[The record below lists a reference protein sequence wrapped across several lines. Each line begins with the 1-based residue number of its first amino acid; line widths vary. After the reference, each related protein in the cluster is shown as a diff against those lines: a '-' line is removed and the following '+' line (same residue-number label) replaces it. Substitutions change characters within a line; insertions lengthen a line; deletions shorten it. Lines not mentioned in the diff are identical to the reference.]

1 MATTNSTGSSNSTRF
16 GSFDF
21 TNLTLPSFDELKS
34 ALPVDTDR
42 LLAILRDAAY
52 VVIGVGVLTVQ
63 QLRSRLHDL
72 VANVEANPTIAQ
84 MGVDRGQIEQ
94 IVSQWETQFASL
106 DERFEAIE
114 AKLDTAFDKLGDRLP
129 EQAADVLGQAHD
141 MAKAA
146 RKQVRGLL
154 RAV

>member
-1 MATTNSTGSSNSTRF
+1 
-16 GSFDF
+16 
-21 TNLTLPSFDELKS
+21 
-34 ALPVDTDR
+34 
-42 LLAILRDAAY
+42 
-52 VVIGVGVLTVQ
+52 
-63 QLRSRLHDL
+63 
-72 VANVEANPTIAQ
+72 

>member
-1 MATTNSTGSSNSTRF
+1 MATTTSTNPFSTRF
-16 GSFDF
+16 GNI
-21 TNLTLPSFDELKS
+21 NLTNVKLPSFDDVKG

-42 LLAILRDAAY
+42 LLGIVRDAAY
-52 VVIGVGVLTVQ
+52 VVIGLGVLTVQ
-63 QLRSRLHDL
+63 QLQSGIRDL
-72 VANVEANPTIAQ
+72 VASVESNPAIKQ
-84 MGVDRGQIEQ
+84 MGVDRAQIQE
-94 IVSQWETQFASL
+94 IVGTFEAQFSNL

-114 AKLDTAFDKLGDRLP
+114 AKLDAAYERLEDRLP
-129 EQAADVLGQAHD
+129 EQAANALGQAHD